1 MNIQT
6 SQVNAVKAL
15 GYTEAEAQFL
25 YLVASHSGYFLGR
38 QFLGFT
44 GAHWGKRT
52 ALFWNKLQAKQ
63 HVRLC
68 RFAPTGTVF
77 SLCSPNIY
85 RLAGQDRIR
94 NLRDHELN
102 YIQTRIGILDFVLQN
117 LDNRYLETET
127 KKLTY
132 FCSEKKV
139 PANELP
145 SRAFGGRYLAKP
157 TVLYFTDGNPIFFTT
172 ESAPVETVTFSYFH
186 GAEINLAGFTR
197 HLQSHMPLF
206 YRLERFNFCFL
217 ARSDVRFDKAAELFR
232 DIVTIPL
239 QSNPAEDLLRY
250 FAIRKA
256 WNLSQ
261 YSSLTEGDLIFRNNA
276 KERFRGERFENLYRA
291 WKSNRTPESEIR
303 SQLGGSDKPHTI
315 HFQTQIVEPVS
326 NRKAATAVDL

>member
-1 MNIQT
+1 MQSKLLATPKPKRNSSILWHRIQAI
-6 SQVNAVKAL
+6 SW
-15 GYTEAEAQFL
+15 GGSFL
-25 YLVASHSGYFLGR
+25 DSPER
-38 QFLGFT
+38 T
-44 GAHWGKRT
+44 GASVPLCFGT
-52 ALFWNKLQAKQ
+52 SCKQ
-63 HVRLC
+63 SST
-68 RFAPTGTVF
+68 FGSAAFTTGTVF
-77 SLCSPNIY
+77 SLCSRNIY

-94 NLRDHELN
+94 NHRDHGLN

-127 KKLTY
+127 GKLTY

-157 TVLYFTDGNPIFFTT
+157 TVLYFTDGNPIFFAT
-172 ESAPVETVTFSYFH
+172 ESAPVETVTFSYFQ
-186 GAEINLAGFTR
+186 GTEVNLAGFTR

-206 YRLERFNFCFL
+206 YRIEKFNFCFL

-232 DIVTIPL
+232 DIVIIPL

-291 WKSNRTPESEIR
+291 WKSNRTPESEIVP
-303 SQLGGSDKPHTI
+303 S
-315 HFQTQIVEPVS
+315 
-326 NRKAATAVDL
+326 